1 MLVIPF
7 LNHHSCSFAHFLLCV
22 ASWQFL
28 ASLSLRMDVKQL
40 LVCSSLP
47 IPVNQD
53 KLLNTERRAM
63 IYYERSL
70 YVPHTELFLL
80 PCCML
85 LWKQLIRQVRSVTVS
100 LSAILTSSS
109 RFLAFII
116 SSTPSATSI
125 CAIVEICVWR
135 ERVLKV
141 GLKQIGNFP
150 IGVRGLAYSIACRN
164 ASVYDQMAISG
175 LSFRNTLAWQGMTTL
190 SPGIKTTLTLSRM

>member
-1 MLVIPF
+1 MKATCSELGSFKWEQFDAERGRVLGAMLVIPF

-85 LWKQLIRQVRSVTVS
+85 LWKQLMRQARSVTVS

-141 GLKQIGNFP
+141 GLKQLGNCP
-150 IGVRGLAYSIACRN
+150 
-164 ASVYDQMAISG
+164 SG
-175 LSFRNTLAWQGMTTL
+175 L
-190 SPGIKTTLTLSRM
+190 